1 MVILLTHI
9 DNLTRFPATVKDFT
23 LKSTPVE
30 QIIFL
35 SWHGNHGPLSD
46 TYCGGLLR
54 IEGVIYKPH
63 QKATENKDSKRVKY
77 STQIKL

>member
-9 DNLTRFPATVKDFT
+9 DSLTRFPATVKDFT

-30 QIIFL
+30 QMIFL
-35 SWHGNHGPLSD
+35 SLQGNHGPLSV
-46 TYCGGLLR
+46 TYSGRLLW
-54 IEGVIYKPH
+54 IEGVIYKPY
-63 QKATENKDSKRVKY
+63 QKATENKDGKRVKY